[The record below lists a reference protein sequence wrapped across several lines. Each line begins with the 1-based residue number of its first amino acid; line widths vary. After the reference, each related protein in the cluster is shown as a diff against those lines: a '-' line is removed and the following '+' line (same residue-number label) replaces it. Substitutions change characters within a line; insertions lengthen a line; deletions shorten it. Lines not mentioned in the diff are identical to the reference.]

1 MAMRT
6 STLGKRFGDLG
17 KEIQNLILDMI
28 TLISLSDIQANTIS
42 YKQLNFRRKIGN
54 EEINLEDIIFHRVL
68 KS

>member
-6 STLGKRFGDLG
+6 STLGKRLGDLG